1 MYNFG
6 RYVSMSI
13 CQGGSGIPF
22 VAQPVYRYLCTGK
35 ATGINVNNVDIPDH
49 ALRFVVDKVR
59 NGVCDC
65 TCPPV

>member
-35 ATGINVNNVDIPDH
+35 ATGINVNNVDNPGPCI
-49 ALRFVVDKVR
+49 A
-59 NGVCDC
+59 VCS
-65 TCPPV
+65 